1 MKTQMAMGFAS
12 QTIRGR
18 ELGDPYFA
26 DLQFYRSGSRGI
38 ARAEGSDRLRG
49 RVWDLRKT
57 LYRSFW

>member
-1 MKTQMAMGFAS
+1 MGFAS